1 MTGDFQKISLML
13 QFDKKILIQNED
25 FDLFWTAVIFFLNV
39 KMLFNV
45 F

>member
-25 FDLFWTAVIFFLNV
+25 FDLFWTAVTKYI
-39 KMLFNV
+39 
-45 F
+45 